1 MVIPTGQLYSSYV
14 DVTGQT
20 KGTAQLIAQAN
31 GYGQAT
37 TNVAVD
43 TPQVSVPGTQSL
55 SVGEVPRT
63 ITAYTLDQSG
73 APRVVASP
81 LAVNQG
87 VSDPSIAQG
96 DSASRTIPSGQSSTS
111 FTFRG
116 LIKGSVDATFTASGY
131 NSHTMV
137 VTVDTGQLSFGSY
150 PMTLGPNQSA
160 QMYVQLSFT
169 NDSPVVVT
177 LTTSQA
183 GVLSV
188 PGTVTIPARVGY
200 VYFDVIGVS
209 TGAATISGSA
219 AIARKGTS
227 PAIQVSKPK
236 LQLSLSANPNVGQK
250 YSLTVYAEDSLGTA
264 RDVTVPLSVTLV
276 SSDPVNTVFD
286 STTITI
292 PKGSYYASTGV
303 TFSQAGGYIIT
314 GNAQAYD
321 PGTATS
327 SAVGALVTMQSN
339 LSFSPPSVTITAG
352 EYVTWRN
359 DDVTNHTTTEDS
371 ATPVWDSG
379 QLGPGQT
386 FQRYFGSAGRF
397 TYHCRNHPGM
407 TGTVVVNP

>member
-1 MVIPTGQLYSSYV
+1 
-14 DVTGQT
+14 
-20 KGTAQLIAQAN
+20 
-31 GYGQAT
+31 
-37 TNVAVD
+37 
-43 TPQVSVPGTQSL
+43 
-55 SVGEVPRT
+55 
-63 ITAYTLDQSG
+63 
-73 APRVVASP
+73 VASP
-81 LAVNQG
+81 LLVNQT
-87 VSDPSIAQG
+87 VTDPAVAQA
-96 DSASRTIPSGQSSTS
+96 DSTSRTIPAAQAQTS
-111 FTFRG
+111 FNFRG
-116 LIKGSVDATFTASGY
+116 QTAGSVDAIFAASGY
-131 NSHTMV
+131 KSDTMV

-169 NDSPVVVT
+169 NDSAVVVT

-219 AIARKGTS
+219 GIARKGTS

-250 YSLTVYAEDSLGTA
+250 YSLSVYAEDSLGTA

-276 SSDPVNTVFD
+276 SSDPANTVFD

-303 TFSQAGGYIIT
+303 TFSQAGGYTIT
-314 GNAQAYD
+314 ANAQAYD

-379 QLGPGQT
+379 QLGLSQT